1 MSFNAAA
8 AVHAKLIAMEWPSS
22 SMERIKKAN
31 DTRTYPATA
40 CCKHFIWSLAI
51 WSLRVK
57 HPALPYALVLHEP
70 RHEHARHMRM

>member
-31 DTRTYPATA
+31 DNSHVPCNRMLQTFHLESCHLESASQTPCLTIRTCFT
-40 CCKHFIWSLAI
+40 
-51 WSLRVK
+51 
-57 HPALPYALVLHEP
+57 
-70 RHEHARHMRM
+70 